1 MCYYCLLCG
10 NRGIGIEWVE
20 LGREC
25 HLEFLHNSSLL
36 SCPSPW
42 FRVDSVCHHNDSKPK
57 IFHANSFW
65 GGRKCPPSPCSLR
78 KGMLYLDCWKLVY
91 YIHIA
96 RVWWPINKLLSR
108 RIFRFGFDQKCSPF
122 SSQYIWLGMS
132 FLLGQPENTTVGELL
147 LLLEERWEGPRQSW
161 AMLPSNPN
169 CFHNFKEAASNASIV
184 FHFLSS
190 PLACFHQ
197 IMCLLQVGGLSK
209 TKRTNTKK
217 RISVSHSCDVLAICL

>member
-1 MCYYCLLCG
+1 MCYYCLLCATTYLLC
-10 NRGIGIEWVE
+10 GIGIEWVE

-42 FRVDSVCHHNDSKPK
+42 FRVNSTLSVTTMTPNLKYFMQIHSGVVGNVHRVHVPFGKVCCTWIVGSLNI
-57 IFHANSFW
+57 IFT
-65 GGRKCPPSPCSLR
+65 SLEC
-78 KGMLYLDCWKLVY
+78 DDQ
-91 YIHIA
+91 
-96 RVWWPINKLLSR
+96 INKLLSR

-122 SSQYIWLGMS
+122 SSQYIWLGMG

-197 IMCLLQVGGLSK
+197 M
-209 TKRTNTKK
+209 
-217 RISVSHSCDVLAICL
+217 

>member
-78 KGMLYLDCWKLVY
+78 KGMLYLDCWKLEY

-96 RVWWPINKLLSR
+96 RESVMTKSINCYQEEFFDLVLTKNVPLSPPNIFGLEWVFSPDSLRTQRLESSCFCWR
-108 RIFRFGFDQKCSPF
+108 RGGRG
-122 SSQYIWLGMS
+122 WG
-132 FLLGQPENTTVGELL
+132 NHEL
-147 LLLEERWEGPRQSW
+147 
-161 AMLPSNPN
+161 
-169 CFHNFKEAASNASIV
+169 CFHLTPTASTI
-184 FHFLSS
+184 LRR
-190 PLACFHQ
+190 PLPT
-197 IMCLLQVGGLSK
+197 LP
-209 TKRTNTKK
+209 
-217 RISVSHSCDVLAICL
+217 